1 MVPLDPEK
9 LNSNNHFTI
18 FNRLKLLFRSAIR
31 KLRPELREVEKLAAQ
46 LQELPAVE
54 NVRVIRDKK
63 NTSHVIVF
71 QILSHVDS
79 NSRSHLLKSAISLAV
94 KTERNLDRIFNV
106 EDWDLRIRI
115 VERYEN
121 THKSQRVILINA

>member
-1 MVPLDPEK
+1 
-9 LNSNNHFTI
+9 
-18 FNRLKLLFRSAIR
+18 
-31 KLRPELREVEKLAAQ
+31 
-46 LQELPAVE
+46 
-54 NVRVIRDKK
+54 
-63 NTSHVIVF
+63 
-71 QILSHVDS
+71 
-79 NSRSHLLKSAISLAV
+79 LLKSAISLAV